1 MAFFNKK
8 EEVIDIQFTRFGRRS
23 LAMGEFKPA
32 FYQFFDDDIVYNTD
46 DNAGCGFKESQNQ
59 SQVRILNNTP
69 RLKKN
74 ISITGLRQ
82 NNRGLASEFTIFT
95 DPGLDGKMNY
105 SSVEQEKILL
115 YPLSEYESN
124 SEESPYLQL
133 NSFGLNLKK
142 DEIKYLQ
149 LTGAG
154 VYKKIPQ
161 LEVTAT
167 HTLIRTSGLD
177 VSPEQMVRLK
187 NSNKFIDLTAATV
200 EFLDKSTLSVTGEK
214 IIFSLEEANSYY
226 NLSNFELEI
235 YEVDE
240 TSLSEILNHPEPPE
254 LRRLK
259 GIEDINKFFFIRTDQ
274 DVHEIKT
281 SFGREKNWYRTG
293 E

>member
-46 DNAGCGFKESQNQ
+46 DNAGCGFKELQNQ

-74 ISITGLRQ
+74 ISITGLRA
-82 NNRGLASEFTIFT
+82 NNRGLASEFTVLS
-95 DPGLDGKMNY
+95 DPGLDKKMNY
-105 SSVEQEKILL
+105 SSVEQERILL

-142 DEIKYLQ
+142 DEILFLQ

-167 HTLIRTSGLD
+167 HTLIRTTGLE

-200 EFLDKSTLSVTGEK
+200 EFLDKSTLSVTNEK

-240 TSLSEILNHPEPPE
+240 ASLSTNATSRTPE